1 MLEASNIEPIM
12 GARKAYFEDLR
23 KNHIPQFIFRTW
35 SSKSGGGPEHASN
48 SVKEIIPH
56 GFMKQTSGSGF
67 YEKPENELRAMVRDH
82 FHTESIFTSDF
93 SSWTGS
99 LHLAL
104 CYAES
109 IDEEHDPHVA
119 IMDKHGLD
127 EMSSSGMF
135 RTCIGYKAVS
145 YKTLM
150 SAGLAQILPELL
162 ENDLT
167 DWGMSL
173 RDQMF
178 NGPSIL
184 FPMDNIEQSDEMKQ
198 VRAIAYLHGH
208 LYVPLATSSI
218 CPRPRSWLRSRAE
231 GKATLDK
238 IANLFA
244 NTKPFGPSSSE
255 LPVNARIIE

>member
-12 GARKAYFEDLR
+12 GARKAYFE
-23 KNHIPQFIFRTW
+23 
-35 SSKSGGGPEHASN
+35 GPEHASN

-119 IMDKHGLD
+119 IMDTHGLD

-145 YKTLM
+145 YKTLT
-150 SAGLAQILPELL
+150 SAGLAQILPELM

-198 VRAIAYLHGH
+198 VRAIAYLYGHLYGH

-231 GKATLDK
+231 GKAALDK

-244 NTKPFGPSSSE
+244 NTKP
-255 LPVNARIIE
+255 LY